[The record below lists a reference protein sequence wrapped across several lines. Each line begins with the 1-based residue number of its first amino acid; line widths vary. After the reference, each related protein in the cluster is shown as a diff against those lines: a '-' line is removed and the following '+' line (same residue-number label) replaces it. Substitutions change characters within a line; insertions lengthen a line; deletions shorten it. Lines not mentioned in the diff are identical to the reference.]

1 MLLHGLLWNTLFSL
15 IFYRLKIFLTKKAKK
30 NVEEIKKELLEST
43 VNERLED
50 LELNNKA
57 DN

>member
-15 IFYRLKIFLTKKAKK
+15 IFYRLKIFLTKKVKK
-30 NVEEIKKELLEST
+30 SVEEIKKELLEST

>member
-1 MLLHGLLWNTLFSL
+1 M
-15 IFYRLKIFLTKKAKK
+15 KKS
-30 NVEEIKKELLEST
+30 VEEIKKELLEST

>member
-1 MLLHGLLWNTLFSL
+1 MLLHGLLWNTSFSL

-30 NVEEIKKELLEST
+30 SVEEIKKELLEST

>member
-15 IFYRLKIFLTKKAKK
+15 IFCRLKIFLTKKAKK
-30 NVEEIKKELLEST
+30 SVEEIKKELLEST